1 MNLRLIILTTPDFLP
16 QEATAL
22 TAILDKGFRLH
33 LRKPGCNE
41 KELAALIEQLPVSH
55 RSGIILHDHFALQ
68 QRYGLAGI
76 HLNNRNPD
84 MPDGYNGSI
93 SRSCHSLKEITE
105 YKKQNDYLFLSP
117 VFNSISKQGYRSE
130 FSMEQ
135 LRAAAR
141 KGVIDTKIIALGG
154 ITAENLTTVR
164 TLGFGGAAFLGDV
177 WNRYRTPDDTGVFL
191 RHLDRLIQTVS

>member
-41 KELAALIEQLPVSH
+41 KEVAALIEELPASH
-55 RSGIILHDHFALQ
+55 RAGIVLHDHFTLQ

-76 HLNNRNPD
+76 HLNKRNPD
-84 MPDGYNGSI
+84 IPDGYNGSI
-93 SRSCHSLKEITE
+93 SRSCHSLEEIT
-105 YKKQNDYLFLSP
+105 
-117 VFNSISKQGYRSE
+117 KQGYRSE

-135 LRAAAR
+135 LRTAAR
-141 KGVIDTKIIALGG
+141 KGIIDTKIIALGG
-154 ITAENLTTVR
+154 ITADNLTTVR
-164 TLGFGGAAFLGDV
+164 TLGFGGAALLGDV
-177 WNRYRTPDDTGVFL
+177 WNRYRSPDDTEAFL
-191 RHLDRLIQTVS
+191 QHLDKLIQTVS